1 MPWTLF
7 DNAAEAYESWY
18 TSPQGRRADAAERA
32 LLEWLLA
39 SFPSAHSLLEIGCG
53 TGHFTTWLA
62 QHYPVVTGIER
73 APAMLS
79 QLHRHASD
87 LPLVLGDAHQLP
99 FRSRAVDL
107 TVFVT
112 TVEFLD
118 TPELALSE
126 AMRIARHGM
135 VLVVLNRWSRGGYS
149 RRWGAQ
155 AQRTLLSQAHD
166 YSLPALQAFVKRA
179 AGPRLKKIFWSS
191 TLFPGVLW
199 KYRGAIPFG
208 DVVGLAA
215 VFSGSQERGR
225 LTQPAALPALFS
237 RTSLML
243 FNGGCCLDGTGVCH
257 Y

>member
-1 MPWTLF
+1 M
-7 DNAAEAYESWY
+7 SCH
-18 TSPQGRRADAAERA
+18 G
-32 LLEWLLA
+32 
-39 SFPSAHSLLEIGCG
+39 HSLTMPLR
-53 TGHFTTWLA
+53 HMKA
-62 QHYPVVTGIER
+62 GI
-73 APAMLS
+73 PARKGDGRMLRNARFWS
-79 QLHRHASD
+79 GSSRLFRLRTVCWKSAS
-87 LPLVLGDAHQLP
+87 
-99 FRSRAVDL
+99 AVDL

-126 AMRIARHGM
+126 AMRIARHGI

-199 KYRGAIPFG
+199 KYRGSIPFG
-208 DVVGLAA
+208 DVIGLAA
-215 VFSGSQERGR
+215 VFSGSQERER